1 MRHYNPSYMI
11 SRLSVAWDF
20 QVLLM
25 KLLCLSIL
33 KLMLTGKIVKLI
45 QHLKKNSDFRSLT
58 SISLRF
64 RKSSV
69 NSGD

>member
-1 MRHYNPSYMI
+1 MRHYTPSYMI

-45 QHLKKNSDFRSLT
+45 QHLKKKNSDFRSLT
-58 SISLRF
+58 SIP
-64 RKSSV
+64 
-69 NSGD
+69 